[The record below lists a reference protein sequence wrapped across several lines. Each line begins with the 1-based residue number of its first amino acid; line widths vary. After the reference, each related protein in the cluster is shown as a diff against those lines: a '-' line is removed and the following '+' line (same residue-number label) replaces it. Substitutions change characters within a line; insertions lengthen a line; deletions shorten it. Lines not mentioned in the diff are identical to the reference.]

1 MDIVM
6 ARKLDDPFGGLAF
19 QNLHLGRQAGFSQAE
34 SQVVHVGFRL
44 GLPDLPIQ
52 WVNGAAPALLVGDI
66 HDMQELDLGLEGSG
80 YGYGVGQDALGQ
92 RRSIYGK
99 KDPVEHIPS

>member
-1 MDIVM
+1 
-6 ARKLDDPFGGLAF
+6 
-19 QNLHLGRQAGFSQAE
+19 
-34 SQVVHVGFRL
+34 
-44 GLPDLPIQ
+44 
-52 WVNGAAPALLVGDI
+52 
-66 HDMQELDLGLEGSG
+66 MQELDLGLEGSG